1 MLPVTH
7 RKQSAILRIIGL
19 NALSLYV
26 LVSGATAEQLP
37 IRSYTTADG
46 LAHNRVK
53 RIVQDSRGFLW
64 FCTAGGLSRFDG
76 YQFINYTV
84 EDGLPAASIN
94 DLLETSNGVYWVATN
109 SIGVIRF
116 NVLAGS
122 RSQPDEQ
129 SASRFKVYPVSDEPV
144 SNRVNLLYKDRGGRI
159 WAGTDGG
166 LFYLDEASGDT
177 QFRRVRLGIPSRP
190 EIEAQVWALAEDN
203 AGNLWIGTT
212 FGLLRR
218 SSDGQ
223 MIHFAIQPF
232 DKRDSVQALLIDK
245 SGMLWL
251 GHESG
256 LITFNPESVSTS
268 PANRETSVALPSDT
282 RRYATSGKIV
292 QAACQTSDG
301 AIWIVAFGGLL
312 LQLEGDVFHSYALAQ
327 RAGNRLGALV
337 EDRVGNLWTTTD
349 INGALKI
356 TRRGLVNYGV
366 DDGLGQNVSSIFENR
381 AGDLYVS
388 SSVWRISRFEGTK
401 FTTVRPNLPR
411 SVTDESWRHFNGFI
425 EDHKGEWWMGTR
437 EGLYRFPKLKRFEQL
452 ATTRPK
458 AVYTTRDGLANNDV
472 TRLFEDSRGDIWI
485 SSFVPTAEVVTRWD
499 RQTSTFHRY
508 SETDGLRP
516 FTSVIS
522 FCEDAAGGVWMGFR
536 EGGLARYLN
545 GRFTLL
551 RPDEGV
557 AATIVNRV
565 YVDLEG
571 RLWAA
576 LPSGGLL
583 RIDNPSA
590 DHPQFIT
597 YTKGE
602 GLRTNN
608 ILDVTGDLNGRIY
621 ASSNKGIDRL
631 EPETGRITHYSVG
644 DGLSGGEFQATFRD
658 RTGALWFGTNNG
670 LYRLVP
676 EPERPLATPSVFISG
691 LRMSGQA
698 FPVSELGELT
708 VTGLELEAEQNNIE
722 IGFFAVAFGLGEAL
736 HYQYKL
742 EGAHSDWSP
751 PTDQRVVNYANL
763 APGTYLFLVRAIG
776 ADGTLSE
783 SPAMV
788 GFTVLPPIWRRWWVL
803 TIAAFIIASAV
814 FAFAWTRYGRLKAL
828 RESENRFRTLAETAS
843 DAIITIDEDSRIVLV
858 NHAAERIFG
867 YTMAEML
874 GQELTMLMPD
884 YLRHLHK
891 AGLDRYKQTGKRH
904 ISWEAIE
911 LPGLHKNGSEVPLEL
926 SFGEFVRRSK
936 RYFTG
941 IARDIT
947 ERKRADEA
955 LRQSREERLAELER
969 VRRRI
974 ATDLHDDIGSS
985 LTQISLLSEVMQTKV
1000 DHQDSVLTEG
1010 LSMIAGASRELVDSM
1025 SDIVWAINPQKDHLS
1040 DLTLRMRR
1048 FASDVFTARGIQ
1060 FKLKEPDEEKDVRLG
1075 ANIRREVFL
1084 IFKESVN
1091 NLVRHSGCTS
1101 VEINFQIAGER
1112 LALSVSDNGK
1122 GFDLSRTGDGH
1133 GLTSMRER
1141 ANGIGGKLEI
1151 TTNDGKGTTVYLEA
1165 PLGSQIEVRR

>member
-1 MLPVTH
+1 MLRVAV
-7 RKQSAILRIIGL
+7 RKQCATVRIVGL
-19 NALSLYV
+19 PLLYLCV
-26 LVSGATAEQLP
+26 LVTGALAEQLP
-37 IRSYTTADG
+37 IRTYTTADG
-46 LAHNRVK
+46 LGHNRVK
-53 RIVQDSRGFLW
+53 RIVQDSHGFLW

-76 YQFINYTV
+76 YKFINYTV
-84 EDGLPAASIN
+84 EDGLPAPSIN
-94 DLLETSNGVYWVATN
+94 DLLETQDGVYWVATN

-122 RSQPDEQ
+122 RSPSAEPP
-129 SASRFKVYPVSDEPV
+129 ASRFTVYPVSDEPV
-144 SNRVNLLYKDRGGRI
+144 SNRVNLLYKDNAGLI

-166 LFYLDEASGDT
+166 LFYLDETNGAS
-177 QFRRVRLGIPSRP
+177 QFRRVQLGIPSHP
-190 EIEAQVWALAEDN
+190 DIEVQVWALAEDN
-203 AGNLWIGTT
+203 AGSLWIGTT
-212 FGLLRR
+212 FGLVRR
-218 SSDGQ
+218 FSDGRI
-223 MIHFAIQPF
+223 IHYAIQPS
-232 DKRDSVQALLIDK
+232 DKRDTVLALLVDK
-245 SGMLWL
+245 RGMLWV
-251 GHESG
+251 GHQSG
-256 LITFNPESVSTS
+256 LITFHPESASTS
-268 PANRETSVALPSDT
+268 AGKRTVSLALPGDA
-282 RRYATSGKIV
+282 RRYTTSGKLV
-292 QAACQTSDG
+292 QGLCQTSDG
-301 AIWIVAFGGLL
+301 SIWIVAFGGLL
-312 LQLEGDVFHSYALAQ
+312 MQFDREVFHTYMIAQ
-327 RAGNRLGALV
+327 RAGDRLGVLV
-337 EDRVGNLWTTTD
+337 EDRVGNLWTGTD

-356 TRRGLVNYGV
+356 TRHGLVNYGV
-366 DDGLGQNVSSIFENR
+366 DDGLGQNVSSVFENR
-381 AGDLYVS
+381 AGELYVS
-388 SSVWRISRFEGTK
+388 SSVWRISHFDGTK

-411 SVTDESWRHFNGFI
+411 SVTDESWRHFSGFI
-425 EDHKGEWWMGTR
+425 EDHTGEWWIGTR
-437 EGLYRFPKLKRFEQL
+437 EGLCRFPKVNRFEQL
-452 ATTRPK
+452 ARTPAK
-458 AVYTTRDGLANNDV
+458 AIYTTRDGLANNDV

-485 SSFVPTAEVVTRWD
+485 ASFVPSIEVVTRWD
-499 RQTSTFHRY
+499 RETGTFHRY

-516 FTSVIS
+516 FTSVNS
-522 FCEDAAGGVWMGFR
+522 FSEDAMGGVWMGFR
-536 EGGLARYLN
+536 EGGLARYKE

-551 RPDEGV
+551 GSNDGLP
-557 AATIVNRV
+557 TTNVNRL
-565 YVDLEG
+565 YLDRAG
-571 RLWAA
+571 KLWAA
-576 LPSGGLL
+576 LSLGLL
-583 RIDNPSA
+583 RIDNPAA
-590 DHPQFIT
+590 DRPRFII
-597 YTKGE
+597 YTRTE
-602 GLRTNN
+602 GLTTN
-608 ILDVTGDLNGRIY
+608 LMMDVTGDLAGNIY
-621 ASSNKGIDRL
+621 ASSNRGIDRL
-631 EPETGRITHYSVG
+631 DPATGHIKHYSLA
-644 DGLSGGEFQATFRD
+644 DGLSGGEIQATFSD
-658 RTGALWFGTNNG
+658 RTGALWFGTNKG
-670 LYRLVP
+670 LSRLIP
-676 EPERPLATPSVFISG
+676 EPERPLPPPLVFISG
-691 LRMSGQA
+691 LRMSGEA
-698 FPVSELGELT
+698 FPVSELGET
-708 VTGLELEAEQNNIE
+708 DVSGLELGAEQNNIE
-722 IGFFAVAFGLGEAL
+722 IDFFAVAFGAGDAP

-742 EGAHSDWSP
+742 EGAHSDWGT

-763 APGTYLFLVRAIG
+763 APGTYRFLVRAMG

-788 GFTVLPPIWRRWWVL
+788 GFRVLPPIWRRWWFV
-803 TIAAFIIASAV
+803 TIATLIIASAA
-814 FAFAWTRYGRLKAL
+814 FAFAWSRYGRLKAL

-891 AGLDRYKQTGKRH
+891 AGFDRYKVTGKRH

-926 SFGEFVRRSK
+926 SFGEFIRKNK

-1000 DHQDSVLTEG
+1000 DHRDSALTEG

-1048 FASDVFTARGIQ
+1048 FASDVFTARNIQ
-1060 FKLKEPDEEKDVRLG
+1060 FRLTEPDEEHDVRLG

-1091 NLVRHSGCTS
+1091 NLARHSGCTS
-1101 VEINFQIAGER
+1101 VDINFQIAGER

-1122 GFDLSRTGDGH
+1122 GFDLSRSGDGH

-1141 ANGIGGKLEI
+1141 AKGIGGNLEI
-1151 TTNDGKGTTVYLEA
+1151 TSTAGKGTTVYLEA
-1165 PLGSQIEVRR
+1165 ALGSQIEVRR